1 MSLDIVGLGLATL
14 DILIRLG
21 DLPTWEHGAGC
32 SAVGLDGGGPVGT
45 ACVAAARLG
54 ARVGFIGTAG
64 NDTLASLKIKS
75 LQEDGVDLSHLAMRD
90 IPENQVVIVYVNQET
105 GERIF
110 SGLHCFGEE
119 PLHVDELDES

>member
-1 MSLDIVGLGLATL
+1 MPLDIVGLGLATL

-54 ARVGFIGTAG
+54 ARVGYIGTAG
-64 NDTLASLKIKS
+64 NDQLATLKVQS
-75 LQEDGVDLSHLAMRD
+75 LQEDGVDLSRLGMCAVQVEVTGICDIRLVQLGHLQRLISKAVQ
-90 IPENQVVIVYVNQET
+90 P
-105 GERIF
+105 
-110 SGLHCFGEE
+110 
-119 PLHVDELDES
+119 